1 MLTRRSNDLSITSK
15 TRLKIT
21 VIEDEEDILTLYKD
35 FLITRGHEVFVSLN
49 GDNVMANFSKNRPD
63 IAVMDYR
70 MEGHK
75 SGIDAAIE
83 ILTEYPLFPIL
94 FITGYEQL
102 FKDIINYTIFKGK
115 KIAILIKP
123 VFLMQIEDSIL
134 KLL

>member
-1 MLTRRSNDLSITSK
+1 MLTRWSNDLSITSK

-35 FLITRGHEVFVSLN
+35 FLITRGHEVFASSN
-49 GDNVMANFSKNRPD
+49 GDNVMANFFKNRPD

-70 MEGHK
+70 MVGHK

-83 ILTEYPLFPIL
+83 ILSEYPLFPIL

-102 FKDIINYTIFKGK
+102 FKDIINYTIFRGK

-123 VFLMQIEDSIL
+123 VFLMQMEDSIL